1 MSNGKLINKN
11 GWAESFL
18 SWEKNDSTGND
29 LMWEKLNQK
38 LQAPRKK
45 KRMVLLW
52 AAAAL
57 FIITG
62 SAIFWKYQ
70 FKGGQESALTF
81 KKHSSALPNAPFI
94 KPVEKAITIINHPT
108 QQETINKKSNNSIIE
123 NPVLLVDNSLIVKT
137 VQPVVSDS
145 PQIATANPE
154 IKQRRI
160 RVVHMN
166 EWFSPPP
173 PAFAT
178 SKEDN
183 EIPYTPSIWPGKH
196 RGLSPPSS
204 NN

>member
-18 SWEKNDSTGND
+18 SWEKNNSAGND
-29 LMWEKLNQK
+29 LLWEKLNLK

-45 KRMVLLW
+45 KRMNLLW

-62 SAIFWKYQ
+62 SIIFWKYQ
-70 FKGGQESALTF
+70 VNDAQEGALGF
-81 KKHSSALPNAPFI
+81 KKHLYALPNFSFTET
-94 KPVEKAITIINHPT
+94 VETATTIINHPT
-108 QQETINKKSNNSIIE
+108 KQETINKKSNISNIVT
-123 NPVLLVDNSLIVKT
+123 PVPLVDNSLNVKT

-145 PQIATANPE
+145 PQIATANPG
-154 IKQRRI
+154 IQQRKI

-166 EWFSPPP
+166 DWFSPPP